1 MEHRI
6 LAIVV
11 TDLQGFTE
19 AAARADREDLEAF
32 ITRHHAEVGAV
43 IREHGGRLV
52 KTLGDGTLSVF
63 ATVTDAVQAAETLRR
78 QCDVTLPGVG
88 TLPIRVALH
97 VGEVGVDAEG
107 DVHGDAVNVAFRLA
121 EGVRGGAVCLTE
133 AAYQLGRWEGAPI
146 ERVGAFVFKGI
157 PQPITVYALRSPTGD
172 ADPPMQASPDVRPF
186 YRPSPW
192 WRRLISFYMDVLIF
206 STSFGL
212 LVGWLL
218 RPWFVYWHPPTA
230 VPGSVSTESVTS
242 VSPSPFVQM
251 ETPLAKV
258 EAQGSHVTVETP
270 IGRVRAEPGTVLVE
284 SPYRTLLRINYLR
297 LSGLEVFVFALYLSL
312 FWTLGR
318 GRTPGNWL
326 TQTAVV
332 DAETGAPPSFFRSL
346 IRAVLLV
353 LLVLPVGLGLIIPF
367 LWGRR
372 LPHDRWTQTVVVL
385 QR

>member
-19 AAARADREDLEAF
+19 AAGRAEREDVEAF
-32 ITRHHAEVGAV
+32 IARHHAEVGSV

-63 ATVTDAVQAAETLRR
+63 ETITDAVRAADALRR
-78 QCDVTLPGVG
+78 RCDLSLPGVG
-88 TLPIRVALH
+88 TLPIRVAIH

-107 DVHGDAVNVAFRLA
+107 DVHGDAVNLVFRLA
-121 EGVRGGAVCLTE
+121 DGVRGGAVCLTE
-133 AAYQLGRWEGAPI
+133 AAYHVGHWEN
-146 ERVGAFVFKGI
+146 ETVSRVGAFVFKGI
-157 PQPITVYALRSPTGD
+157 PQPVTVYALSSLTGD
-172 ADPPMQASPDVRPF
+172 TEPPMQASQDVRPF

-212 LVGWLL
+212 LVGWIL
-218 RPWFVYWHPPTA
+218 RPWFVHWHPPA
-230 VPGSVSTESVTS
+230 VTRGDVSAESTS
-242 VSPSPFVQM
+242 TSPFVQM
-251 ETPLAKV
+251 ETPLGKV

-270 IGRVRAEPGTVLVE
+270 IGRVRAEPGTVVVE

-297 LSGLEVFVFALYLSL
+297 LSGLEVLVFVLYLSL
-312 FWTLGR
+312 SWTLGR

-332 DAETGAPPSFFRSL
+332 DVDTGLPPSFFRAL

-367 LWGRR
+367 LWGRQ

>member
-1 MEHRI
+1 
-6 LAIVV
+6 
-11 TDLQGFTE
+11 
-19 AAARADREDLEAF
+19 
-32 ITRHHAEVGAV
+32 
-43 IREHGGRLV
+43 
-52 KTLGDGTLSVF
+52 
-63 ATVTDAVQAAETLRR
+63 
-78 QCDVTLPGVG
+78 
-88 TLPIRVALH
+88 
-97 VGEVGVDAEG
+97 
-107 DVHGDAVNVAFRLA
+107 
-121 EGVRGGAVCLTE
+121 
-133 AAYQLGRWEGAPI
+133 
-146 ERVGAFVFKGI
+146 
-157 PQPITVYALRSPTGD
+157 
-172 ADPPMQASPDVRPF
+172 
-186 YRPSPW
+186 
-192 WRRLISFYMDVLIF
+192 MDVLIF

-230 VPGSVSTESVTS
+230 VPGSVSTESVAS

>member
-19 AAARADREDLEAF
+19 AAGRADREDLEAF
-32 ITRHHAEVGAV
+32 IARHHAEVGAV
-43 IREHGGRLV
+43 VREYGGRLV

-63 ATVTDAVQAAETLRR
+63 ATVTDAVRAADALRHR
-78 QCDVTLPGVG
+78 CDLTLPGVG
-88 TLPIRVALH
+88 PLPIRVAVH
-97 VGEVGVDAEG
+97 VGEAGVDAEG
-107 DVHGDAVNVAFRLA
+107 DVHGDAVNLAFRLA

-133 AAYQLGRWEGAPI
+133 AAYHVGRWEGGPVQ
-146 ERVGAFVFKGI
+146 RVGAFVFKGI
-157 PQPITVYALRSPTGD
+157 AQPVTVYTLPSPTGD
-172 ADPPMQASPDVRPF
+172 AEPPMQASPDVRPF

-218 RPWFVYWHPPTA
+218 RPWFVHWQPPPVT
-230 VPGSVSTESVTS
+230 PGSVSAESMST
-242 VSPSPFVQM
+242 SPFVQM

-270 IGRVRAEPGTVLVE
+270 IGRVRAEPGTVVVE

-297 LSGLEVFVFALYLSL
+297 LSGLEVLVFALYLSL
-312 FWTLGR
+312 FWALGR

-332 DAETGAPPSFFRSL
+332 DVDTGVPPPFWRAL
-346 IRAVLLV
+346 VRAVLLV

>member
-1 MEHRI
+1 
-6 LAIVV
+6 
-11 TDLQGFTE
+11 
-19 AAARADREDLEAF
+19 
-32 ITRHHAEVGAV
+32 
-43 IREHGGRLV
+43 
-52 KTLGDGTLSVF
+52 
-63 ATVTDAVQAAETLRR
+63 
-78 QCDVTLPGVG
+78 
-88 TLPIRVALH
+88 
-97 VGEVGVDAEG
+97 
-107 DVHGDAVNVAFRLA
+107 
-121 EGVRGGAVCLTE
+121 
-133 AAYQLGRWEGAPI
+133 
-146 ERVGAFVFKGI
+146 
-157 PQPITVYALRSPTGD
+157 
-172 ADPPMQASPDVRPF
+172 
-186 YRPSPW
+186 
-192 WRRLISFYMDVLIF
+192 
-206 STSFGL
+206 
-212 LVGWLL
+212 
-218 RPWFVYWHPPTA
+218 
-230 VPGSVSTESVTS
+230 
-242 VSPSPFVQM
+242 M